1 MGAVL
6 MTLRRAHVAL
16 ATIMSAVLAAGCAAA
31 HGPGVR
37 TALGQTDA
45 GVIGQYIPATM
56 SQIADGTDFEQT
68 ISTLERELFE
78 DCIKGLGFGPAA
90 QAHAYRNLNLIPF
103 TALSGYTQNQ
113 QASVGLVSLQSI
125 AHSGMLAPVY
135 IRARPAS
142 SAGIPA
148 AEQRALQADQWRC
161 WSKSTAA
168 TRELAR
174 QGAALGRQWYSAEVR
189 LMNTAR
195 VRAATKTFKSCVV
208 HSGAPKTAS
217 ESLGQ
222 FLNWLRAVVN
232 RGAFSAPA
240 IAVQPSLQPR
250 RQLDAHWTKIFTK
263 CGGPLVLLMQR
274 LLPGEQQ
281 VFVQAHFGQLTA
293 LEKTA
298 ARTLS
303 ALVHLTEQQF

>member
-1 MGAVL
+1 VVT
-6 MTLRRAHVAL
+6 TLRLPLVAV
-16 ATIMSAVLAAGCAAA
+16 ATIVSATLAAGCAAV
-31 HGPGVR
+31 HGSGVR

-56 SQIADGTDFEQT
+56 SQIADGSDFEQT

-78 DCIKGLGFGPAA
+78 ECIKGLGFGHQA
-90 QAHAYRNLNLIPF
+90 QAYAYRNLNLIPF
-103 TALSGYTQNQ
+103 TALNGYTQNQ

-125 AHSGMLAPVY
+125 THSGMLAPLY
-135 IRARPAS
+135 IAARPANLAS
-142 SAGIPA
+142 IPV
-148 AEQRALQADQWRC
+148 AERRALQADQWRC
-161 WSKSTAA
+161 WSKSTEA
-168 TRELAR
+168 TRELSR
-174 QGAALGRQWYSAEVR
+174 QGAALGRLWYTAEVR
-189 LMNTAR
+189 LMNSAR

-232 RGAFSAPA
+232 RGVFRSGS
-240 IAVQPSLQPR
+240 IALQPSLQPR
-250 RQLDAHWTKIFTK
+250 KQLDARWTQIFTK

-274 LLPGEQQ
+274 LLPGAQQ

-303 ALVHLTEQQF
+303 SLEHLTQQQF

>member
-1 MGAVL
+1 MV
-6 MTLRRAHVAL
+6 TSLRRPLLAL
-16 ATIMSAVLAAGCAAA
+16 ATVMSAIVAAGCGLGV

-56 SQIADGTDFEQT
+56 SQIVDGSDFEQT

-78 DCIKGLGFGPAA
+78 GCIKGLGFGRQA
-90 QAHAYRNLNLIPF
+90 QAYAYRNLNLIPF

-125 AHSGMLAPVY
+125 THSGMLAPLYVM
-135 IRARPAS
+135 ARPAS
-142 SAGIPA
+142 TAGISV
-148 AEQRALQADQWRC
+148 AERRALQADQWRC

-168 TRELAR
+168 TRELSR
-174 QGAALGRQWYSAEVR
+174 QGAALGRLWYTAEVH
-189 LMNTAR
+189 LMNSAK
-195 VRAATKTFKSCVV
+195 VRAATKTFKSCVL

-232 RGAFSAPA
+232 RGVNRSGA
-240 IAVQPSLQPR
+240 IAIPAPLQPR
-250 RQLDAHWTKIFTK
+250 KQLDARWTQIFTK

-274 LLPGEQQ
+274 LLPGAQQ
-281 VFVQAHFGQLTA
+281 IFVQAHYGQLTA

-298 ARTLS
+298 SRTLS
-303 ALVHLTEQQF
+303 SLEHLTQRQF